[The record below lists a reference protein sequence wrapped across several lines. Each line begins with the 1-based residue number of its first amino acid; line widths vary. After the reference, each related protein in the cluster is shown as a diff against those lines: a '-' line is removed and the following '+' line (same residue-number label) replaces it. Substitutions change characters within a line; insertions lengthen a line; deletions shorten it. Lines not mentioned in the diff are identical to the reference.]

1 MKSSDR
7 LDHLRIASPCPVG
20 WEQMTSDERVRFCEQ
35 CSLRVYN
42 ISAMTRT
49 EAEAL
54 IANTEGRIC
63 ARLYRRFDGTI
74 ITKDCPV
81 GLRAIRRRVAKVA
94 GAVFAAI
101 TSLCSIV
108 VGQKQSAKDKASCR
122 QEVILK
128 SSDSQTDSSS
138 VSGKVSDPMGAGVPG
153 AKITLTRAASKEA
166 LITSTSDSEGGF
178 RFLGIAPGSYDLK
191 VEAHG
196 FKSLVLTGVKVA
208 QRELVKLDAVL
219 MLKGTS
225 VWVGIVAETPLIDTS
240 QPGTTIFSG
249 DLIRRLPLPE

>member
-1 MKSSDR
+1 MKSRDR
-7 LDHLRIASPCPVG
+7 LDRLRIASPCPVG
-20 WEQMTSDERVRFCEQ
+20 WEQMTGDDRVRFCEQ

-42 ISAMTRT
+42 ISAMTRS

-63 ARLYRRFDGTI
+63 ARLYRRSDGTI

-101 TSLCSIV
+101 TSLCSTV

-128 SSDSQTDSSS
+128 SSDSQT
-138 VSGKVSDPMGAGVPG
+138 
-153 AKITLTRAASKEA
+153 
-166 LITSTSDSEGGF
+166 
-178 RFLGIAPGSYDLK
+178 
-191 VEAHG
+191 
-196 FKSLVLTGVKVA
+196 
-208 QRELVKLDAVL
+208 
-219 MLKGTS
+219 
-225 VWVGIVAETPLIDTS
+225 
-240 QPGTTIFSG
+240 
-249 DLIRRLPLPE
+249 